1 MTYCSVHLT
10 YRWWYLGNAVLPVQV
25 ILYRK
30 VCRQCVKDIVQ
41 HTAVISLCTSDIL
54 NNSVPLF
61 KILQYETNFVFD
73 LTVDE
78 NQHHRNMFVC
88 LCVCVCCVCVYI
100 YMCVFVWLFV
110 CMCVCVCLCVCVC
123 VCLSVF
129 SQPVMTERKLL
140 TIMRETHGP
149 PWRTP
154 AFPASAR

>member
-1 MTYCSVHLT
+1 MFGGF
-10 YRWWYLGNAVLPVQV
+10 R
-25 ILYRK
+25 
-30 VCRQCVKDIVQ
+30 
-41 HTAVISLCTSDIL
+41 
-54 NNSVPLF
+54 LF

-78 NQHHRNMFVC
+78 NQYHRNMFVC
-88 LCVCVCCVCVYI
+88 LCVCVCMHVWMCVCI
-100 YMCVFVWLFV
+100 YVCVCLDV
-110 CMCVCVCLCVCVC
+110 CVCVCVCVCVS

-154 AFPASAR
+154 AFPVSAR